1 LFPFALEAVAVEVG
15 ASNPTSVFA
24 TEEKSEAAVGEEEV
38 AAVEVVQV
46 NILTLHQMYYLQVFG
61 KYK

>member
-1 LFPFALEAVAVEVG
+1 MEVG